1 MGTGI
6 PERGYHRTGALFAIG
21 QSEYETSE
29 YAFRKN
35 MTQSEEDIQI
45 NEYMN
50 LNAQLNTT
58 IKLLTEAIAQKDQVI
73 ADMQKQLD
81 KMMEEMKF
89 RQRELLG
96 R

>member
-1 MGTGI
+1 
-6 PERGYHRTGALFAIG
+6 
-21 QSEYETSE
+21 
-29 YAFRKN
+29 

-45 NEYMN
+45 EKYMD

-58 IKLLTEAIAQKDQVI
+58 IKLLTEAIVQKDQAI

-81 KMMEEMKF
+81 EMMEELKLL
-89 RQRELLG
+89 QRELLG